1 MTLLSASVRGCR
13 VWRPPGHRGIDEPI
27 GNEARRG
34 CVAAR
39 TAGQATIGKDTVI
52 GQLLIALAATG
63 AVLNIGLVVVAR
75 GLRTA
80 TALGTGLYVL
90 ANLALLV
97 TVAAAIDPERW
108 QAALVFL
115 PLMAA
120 GALLMRKWTAP
131 ARLAYTFMAVAALL
145 YVGYVFALTFLS
157 GLGLLATLLSASL
170 LLFELA
176 ALSLTLMYAY
186 EGFSVL
192 CRITWSHRADGP
204 LPFDPATAPFVSI
217 HIPTYSEPPD
227 LVIETLDALARLDY
241 PRFEVVV
248 VDNNTTDPA
257 LWGPVQEHCARLG
270 ERFRFFHVDPLG
282 GYKAG
287 ACNFALARTDPRAE
301 LVAIIDADY
310 VVDPS
315 FLREVTPY
323 FGDPGLAFLQTPQD
337 YRQFEGN
344 RYLTDCLH
352 AYAYFFAVSM
362 TARNEDNAPIF
373 GGTMGVIRRS
383 VLSEIGGWDEWCITE
398 DAEASL
404 RILKR
409 GYRSL
414 YVAKTYGRGLMP
426 FDFDSYKK
434 QRFRWAFGGIQIFR
448 KHWRSLLPLWPRAA
462 GDRLTNA
469 QRSWYLV
476 AAFLW
481 FGEPV
486 QLAFAAFLFVGA
498 VAYAAGLGI
507 VARPLTEATLIFP
520 LLFLLLGV
528 IRFLW
533 ILRSALGLGLG
544 EAVGAAVN
552 MFSLSWVVAQAVLS
566 AVLRS
571 DGVFLR
577 TSKIRSRATLVRA
590 LASSRWETAIAL
602 TCLLVG
608 VAILARGVFV
618 LGLALAFLCFWQ
630 ALIYGSAFVTSLSA
644 IRSARLDARPARYR
658 HEERPADRR
667 ALLWVP
673 AAAGLA
679 ALAVFIALAGVAT
692 APGVATELNAASDRQ
707 APLLPPAVIA
717 TPVPASHVPSAG
729 RTAAPSAG
737 TAAPSVGAT
746 PTLTAPR
753 GASAQPS
760 AVPPPTSP
768 AAAPSARP
776 TPPVSQPTP
785 PIAQPTAA
793 GGPPTGIPTPR
804 GP

>member
-1 MTLLSASVRGCR
+1 
-13 VWRPPGHRGIDEPI
+13 
-27 GNEARRG
+27 
-34 CVAAR
+34 
-39 TAGQATIGKDTVI
+39 
-52 GQLLIALAATG
+52 
-63 AVLNIGLVVVAR
+63 VLNIGLVVIAR
-75 GLRTA
+75 GFRTA
-80 TALGTGLYVL
+80 TATGTALYVL
-90 ANLALLV
+90 ANLAVLV
-97 TVAAAIDPERW
+97 TVAAAIDPDHW
-108 QAALVFL
+108 QSAFVFA
-115 PLMAA
+115 PLLAA
-120 GALLMRKWTAP
+120 GALLLRKWTAP
-131 ARLAYTFMAVAALL
+131 ARLAYTFIAVDALL
-145 YVGYVFALTFLS
+145 YVSYVFALTFLS
-157 GLGLLATLLSASL
+157 GLGLVAMFLSASL

-186 EGFSVL
+186 EGFSAL
-192 CRITWSHRADGP
+192 CRIVWSRRGDGP
-204 LPFDPATAPFVSI
+204 PPYDPATAPFVSI

-227 LVIETLDALARLDY
+227 LVIETLNALAILDY
-241 PRFEVVV
+241 PCFEVVI
-248 VDNNTTDPA
+248 VDNNTKDAA
-257 LWGPVQEHCARLG
+257 LWGPVQAHCARLG
-270 ERFRFFHVDPLG
+270 ERFRFFHVDPLD

-287 ACNFALARTDPRAE
+287 ACNFALAHTDPRAT

-310 VVDPS
+310 VVDPA
-315 FLREVTPY
+315 FLRDVAPY
-323 FGDPGLAFLQTPQD
+323 FRDPGLAFVQTPQD

-383 VLSEIGGWDEWCITE
+383 VLEEIGGWDAWCITE

-404 RILKR
+404 RILQR

-414 YVAKTYGRGLMP
+414 YLPKSYGRGLMP

-462 GDRLTNA
+462 GDRLTGA
-469 QRSWYLV
+469 QRSWYLI

-498 VAYAAGLGI
+498 VAYAVGLGI

-520 LLFLLLGV
+520 LLFLFLGV

-566 AVLRS
+566 AIVRS

-577 TSKIRSRATLVRA
+577 TSKTKSHATFVRA
-590 LASSRWETAIAL
+590 IAASRWETAIAL

-608 VAILARGVFV
+608 IAILARGFFA
-618 LGLALAFLCFWQ
+618 LGLALAILCFWQ

-673 AAAGLA
+673 AAAGLG
-679 ALAVFIALAGVAT
+679 ALAIFIALAGVAT
-692 APGVATELNAASDRQ
+692 APNVVTELNAASDRQ
-707 APLLPPAVIA
+707 VPLLPPAVITTPVPTSHGPATGPTAAPNAGA
-717 TPVPASHVPSAG
+717 TPVA
-729 RTAAPSAG
+729 
-737 TAAPSVGAT
+737 
-746 PTLTAPR
+746 TAPP

-760 AVPPPTSP
+760 AIPQPTPAVNQPTPPI
-768 AAAPSARP
+768 AQP

-785 PIAQPTAA
+785 PIVQPTPG
-793 GGPPTGIPTPR
+793 GGPPTGVPTPR

>member
-1 MTLLSASVRGCR
+1 M
-13 VWRPPGHRGIDEPI
+13 
-27 GNEARRG
+27 
-34 CVAAR
+34 
-39 TAGQATIGKDTVI
+39 
-52 GQLLIALAATG
+52 
-63 AVLNIGLVVVAR
+63 LNVGLVVVAR
-75 GLRTA
+75 GFRTA
-80 TALGTGLYVL
+80 TVLGTGLYVL
-90 ANLALLV
+90 ANLAVLI
-97 TVAAAIDPERW
+97 TVAAAIDPDRW
-108 QAALVFL
+108 QAAFVFV
-115 PLMAA
+115 PLMVV
-120 GALLMRKWTAP
+120 GALVLRKWTAP
-131 ARLAYTFMAVAALL
+131 ARLAYTFIVVAAVL
-145 YVGYVFALTFLS
+145 YLGYVFALTFLS
-157 GLGLLATLLSASL
+157 GLGLVATFLSASL

-176 ALSLTLMYAY
+176 ALALTLMYAY

-192 CRITWSHRADGP
+192 CRIVWSHRADGP
-204 LPFDPATAPFVSI
+204 PPFDPATAPFVSI

-227 LVIETLDALARLDY
+227 LVIETLDALAQLDY

-248 VDNNTTDPA
+248 VDNNTTDVT
-257 LWGPVQEHCARLG
+257 LWAPVQEHCASLG
-270 ERFRFFHVDPLG
+270 ERFRFFHVDPLD

-287 ACNFALARTDPRAE
+287 ACNFALAHTDPRAA

-323 FGDPGLAFLQTPQD
+323 FGDPGLAFVQTPQD

-383 VLSEIGGWDEWCITE
+383 VLEEIGGWDEWCITE

-404 RILKR
+404 RILQR

-414 YVAKTYGRGLMP
+414 YVAKSYGRGLMP

-469 QRSWYLV
+469 QRSWYLI

-498 VAYAAGLGI
+498 VAYAAGFGI

-566 AVLRS
+566 AIARS

-577 TSKIRSRATLVRA
+577 TSKTKSDATLVRA
-590 LASSRWETAIAL
+590 VAASRWETAIAL

-608 VAILARGVFV
+608 IAILARGFFA
-618 LGLALAFLCFWQ
+618 LGLALAILCFWQ

-658 HEERPADRR
+658 HEERPTGRR

-673 AAAGLA
+673 AAAGLG
-679 ALAVFIALAGVAT
+679 ALAVFIALAGAAT
-692 APGVATELNAASDRQ
+692 TPNVVTELNSASERQ
-707 APLLPPAVIA
+707 APLLPPLVVSTPTPA
-717 TPVPASHVPSAG
+717 TQAPSAG
-729 RTAAPSAG
+729 RTPAPNIS
-737 TAAPSVGAT
+737 AT
-746 PTLTAPR
+746 PASTAPR
-753 GASAQPS
+753 GSSAQPS
-760 AVPPPTSP
+760 GIPQPTRP
-768 AAAPSARP
+768 AAAPSAQP
-776 TPPVSQPTP
+776 TPPVTQPTP
-785 PIAQPTAA
+785 PVAQPTAG